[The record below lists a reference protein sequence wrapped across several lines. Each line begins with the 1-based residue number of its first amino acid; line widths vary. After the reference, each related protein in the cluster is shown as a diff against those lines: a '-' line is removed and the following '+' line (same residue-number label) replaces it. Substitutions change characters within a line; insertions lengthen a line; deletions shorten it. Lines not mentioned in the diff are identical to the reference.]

1 MTQEAAQDSAAHSL
15 SMRDLE
21 SMLGV
26 SRRVVTGLVAGLV
39 DEGFVTPTRGP
50 RNALR
55 FTFQDVV
62 LLRTALKLRAS
73 QIPPRK
79 IVRALKRLRAELP
92 DALPLSGL
100 RVTAVGNDI
109 AVRTGPSQW
118 DAITGQQ
125 LLDFEVAAIKGEVV
139 FLESSPLANN
149 ASDAARNAEEWYELG
164 GQMMRSDAKGAEQA
178 YRNAIQLAPEPYYA
192 AYVDLG
198 ALLCESEARCADAL
212 NVFDTALS
220 YFPADAVL
228 HFNRAVALENVGRLD
243 EAEQSYVRCL
253 ELDPSYADAHHNLA
267 ILLESLGDKQGLLRH
282 LNAYRRLTT

>member
-1 MTQEAAQDSAAHSL
+1 MQEVTQGDAAHSL
-15 SMRDLE
+15 SMRELE

-26 SRRVVTGLVAGLV
+26 SRRVVTGLVDA
-39 DEGFVTPTRGP
+39 GFVTPTRGP

-62 LLRTALKLRAS
+62 LLRTALQLRAS
-73 QIPPRK
+73 QISPRK
-79 IVRALKRLRAELP
+79 IVQALRRLRAELP
-92 DALPLSGL
+92 DELPLSGI

-125 LLDFEVAAIKGEVV
+125 LLDFEVAEIRGEVV
-139 FLESSPLANN
+139 FLDASPPAK
-149 ASDAARNAEEWYELG
+149 DAARNAEEWYELG
-164 GQMMRSDAKGAEQA
+164 GQMMRTDAKGAEQA
-178 YRNAIQLAPEPYYA
+178 YRNAIQLAPQPYYA

-267 ILLESLGDKQGLLRH
+267 ILLDSIGDKQGLLRH

>member
-62 LLRTALKLRAS
+62 LLRTALQLRAS

-79 IVRALKRLRAELP
+79 IVRALKRLRAGLP

-149 ASDAARNAEEWYELG
+149 ASDAARNAGEWYELG

>member
-62 LLRTALKLRAS
+62 LLRTALQLRAS

-79 IVRALKRLRAELP
+79 IMRALKRLRAGLP

-149 ASDAARNAEEWYELG
+149 ASDAARNAGEWYELG